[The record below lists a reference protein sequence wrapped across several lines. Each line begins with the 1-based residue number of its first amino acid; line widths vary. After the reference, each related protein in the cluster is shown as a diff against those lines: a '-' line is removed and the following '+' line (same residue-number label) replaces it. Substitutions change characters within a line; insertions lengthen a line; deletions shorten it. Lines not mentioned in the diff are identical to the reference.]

1 MIMKAIQKINTE
13 MQKNPTDTYTEII
26 GHYIIDRCGDEITAA
41 RVADEKKSLKG
52 AMEAIM
58 QLATKKKQ
66 GNVAVLTPQDV
77 FGAVDKY
84 FGMITDEEAQE
95 MAIAAACG
103 ATKTP
108 VKPPVAKKVALNLS
122 DFL

>member
-13 MQKNPTDTYTEII
+13 MQKNPTDTYTEIV

-41 RVADEKKSLKG
+41 KVADEKKSLKG
-52 AMEAIM
+52 AMDAVM

-77 FGAVDKY
+77 FGAVDQY
-84 FGMITDEEAQE
+84 FDMATDEAAQE
-95 MAIAAACG
+95 AAIMG
-103 ATKTP
+103 AGGAP
-108 VKPPVAKKVALNLS
+108 KPQVEPPAAKKVVLNLS

>member
-1 MIMKAIQKINTE
+1 MIEKAIQKINDE
-13 MQKNPTDTYTEII
+13 MQKNASDTYTEVI

-41 RVADEKKSLKG
+41 KVLDTGKSLKG
-52 AMEAIM
+52 AMDAIM
-58 QLATKKKQ
+58 QLATKAKK
-66 GNVAVLTPQDV
+66 GNVAVLLPDAV

-84 FGMITDEEAQE
+84 FGMATDEAAQE
-95 MAIAAACG
+95 TAIAAVCG

-108 VKPPVAKKVALNLS
+108 VAPPVAKKVALSLN

>member
-52 AMEAIM
+52 AMEAVM

-103 ATKTP
+103 ATKTQ

>member
-41 RVADEKKSLKG
+41 YVADEKKSLKG
-52 AMEAIM
+52 AMDAVM
-58 QLATKKKQ
+58 QLATKKKN

-77 FGAVDKY
+77 FGAVDQY
-84 FGMITDEEAQE
+84 FGMATDEAAQE
-95 MAIAAACG
+95 AAIMAASGAA
-103 ATKTP
+103 
-108 VKPPVAKKVALNLS
+108 KPRVEPPAAQKVVLNLS